1 METVALVILQV
12 LRLYCTVLYNKY
24 VYVCV
29 VIFVIK
35 LNLGG
40 GKNYNFAIGN
50 EQAEL
55 NLS

>member
-40 GKNYNFAIGN
+40 EKITILQLATNR
-50 EQAEL
+50 L
-55 NLS
+55 N

>member
-40 GKNYNFAIGN
+40 KKNYNFF
-50 EQAEL
+50 L
-55 NLS
+55 KT